1 MNSQGDEDEKHPVTK
16 HHNRPQTRERATR
29 LARGAGLAACARAA
43 LFTAAAADA
52 GSWSQTRMKT
62 ARIAENS
69 SGNLIHIIIRTNI
82 LERYY
87 NEDVRLTLPEGKRVS
102 RLKWFAVYDIQ
113 SQNAF
118 ADVYVPEDFAA
129 PAPLAAGALAGQG
142 VTSGAL
148 QLLDAGTILRPVDQ
162 TVPAPAP
169 LAAGALAGQG
179 VTSAPLQL
187 LDAGTI
193 LRPDRTSARAA
204 RRRRLAGQGVT
215 SAPLQLLEA
224 GTILPYQ
231 RPRRSPPA
239 PWPDRASPARPYSCW
254 TLAPYCEWTSRPV
267 DQTVPAPAPLAAG
280 ALAGQ
285 GVTSAPLQLLDAGTI
300 LPYQRPRRSP
310 PAPWPDRA
318 SPARPYS
325 CWTLA
330 PYCEWTSRPVDQTVP
345 APAPLAAGALAGQGV
360 TSAPYSC
367 WTLAPYCEWTSR
379 PVDQT
384 VPAPAPLAA
393 GALAGQGVT
402 SAPLQLLDAG
412 TILRPVDQTVPA
424 PAPLA
429 AGSLAGRG
437 VTSAPLQLLD
447 AGTILIPEL
456 HYDGHG
462 EEVYFWAG
470 VGPQPSPRGF
480 KIPDEYGYLEP
491 IPTYR
496 GGAVRL
502 VLPGNQTVFSISW
515 LALWDAAARSAIAAV
530 LLPSGPTCRRA
541 HRPAPAQVRGAG
553 GALGGPPPAAPSPP
567 CCCPSGPTCRPRS
580 QTCTRT
586 GEGGGGALGGPR
598 PSAPSPPCCCQRPN
612 VPPALTDLHPHR
624 GAGAL
629 GGAAARSAIA
639 AVLLPGGPT
648 CRPRSQ
654 TCTRTGEG
662 GGGRWGGPPP
672 AAPSPP
678 CCCPSG
684 PMPPALT
691 DLHPHR
697 GGGGAGGAAARSAI
711 AAVLLPERPN
721 VPPALTDLHPHSA
734 IAAVLPRAAQRAAR
748 AHRPAPAQVRGG
760 GGALGGGRRRSAIA
774 AVLLPERPTCAR
786 AHRPAPAQVRGG
798 AGGRWGGRRPQRHRR
813 RAAARAAQ
821 RAARAHRPAPA
832 QVRGGGAL
840 GGAAARSAIAAVLLP
855 ERPNVPPALTDLHP
869 HSEGG
874 GRGGAGG
881 GRRPQRHRRRAAA
894 RAAQRAARA
903 HRPAPA
909 QVRGGGGAL
918 GGPPRSA
925 IAAVL
930 LPERPNVPPALTDL
944 HPPQG
949 GGGGLGGGRRRSA
962 IAAVLL
968 PERPN
973 VRRPRSQTCTRTGG
987 AGGAGGG
994 AARSAI
1000 AAVLLPERPQV
1011 RPRSRPA
1018 PAQVR
1023 GGGGALGGPPPAAAI
1038 AAVLL
1043 PERPNV
1049 PPALTDL
1056 HPHTGPLCVAEH
1068 PAGADRRRDTDYDT
1082 FRAFNRSL
1090 VWRCDP
1096 DGAPDA
1102 APAAPAAPASP
1113 ATLAVAPN
1121 DTWPDVVY
1129 YNSFTHAVTLF
1140 SNYDSPI
1147 FNSKFPSKNFN
1158 AAIREKYSVTTS
1170 QQNKGAGPKTRMKTA
1185 RIAENSSGNLIHII
1199 ISYDGTGDDTFFWAG
1214 DSARPGPQGFIVP
1227 DHHGKTNILE
1237 RYYNEDVRLTLPEGK
1252 RVSRLKWFAVYD
1264 IQSQNAFAD
1273 VYVPE
1278 DFAAPAP
1285 LAAGALA
1292 GQGVT
1297 SAPLQLLDAGTILP
1311 YQRPRRS
1318 PPAPWPDRAS
1328 PARPYSCW
1336 TLAPYCEWTS
1346 RPVDQTVPAPAPLAA
1361 GALAGQG
1368 VTSAPLQLL
1377 DAGTILPYQRPR
1389 RSPPAP
1395 WPDRASPARPYS
1407 CWTLAPYCEWTS
1419 RPVDQTVPAPAP
1431 LAAGALAGQGVT
1443 SAPYSCWTLAPYCEW
1458 TVDQPYQRPRRSPP
1472 APWPD
1477 RASPARPYSCWTL
1490 APYCEWTSRP
1500 VDQTVPAPAPLAA
1513 GALAGQ
1519 GVTSA
1524 PLQLLDAG
1532 TILPYQRPRRS
1543 RRRPGRTG
1551 RHQRAL
1557 TAAGRWHY
1565 TVSGPVDSRPD
1576 RTSARAARRRRP
1588 GWTGRHQRA
1597 LQLLDA
1603 GTILPYQRPRRS
1615 PPAPGRQGVTSAP
1628 YSCWTLAPYCE
1639 WTSRPVDQTVPAP
1652 FLFCILMS
1660 VFCWQHPG
1668 AALRRHG
1675 EEVYFWAGVA
1685 RSPRRA
1691 ALRSPTSTDTDPYV
1705 PRRRRAAGAAGNQTV
1720 FSISWLALWD
1730 AARPQRHRRR
1740 AAAERPNVPPAL
1752 TDLHPPGE
1760 GGRGGAGG
1768 GRRPQRPSP
1777 PCCCPSGQRAAAL
1790 TDLHRTGEGGR
1801 GALGGPPPAAPS
1813 PPCCCRAAQRAA
1825 RAHRPAP
1832 AQVRG
1837 GGGGGAGGPPPAAP
1851 SPPCCCPSGP
1861 TCRPRSQTCTRTGEG
1876 GGGALGGPPPAAPS
1890 PPCCCRAAQ
1899 RAARAHR
1906 PAPAQVRGGGALGG
1920 PPPAA
1925 PSPPCCCPS
1934 GPTCRPRSQTCTRTG
1949 GGGAGGGRWGA
1960 AARSAIAAVLLPSG
1974 PTCRPRSQTCT
1985 RTGEGGGG
1993 ALGGAAARSP
2003 SPPCCCPSGPTCR
2016 PRSQTCTRT
2025 APLKVFGNQITI
2037 QLAGKVRTLPC
2048 SPLRCSA
2055 TRSPYS
2061 SPGRSEHYPVAPLK
2075 VFGNQITI
2083 QLAGKVRTLPCSPL
2097 KVFGN
2102 QITIQLAGSPTKVFG
2117 NQITIQLAG
2126 RSEHYPVAP
2135 LKVFGNQI
2143 TYSSPEGVQQ
2153 QITIQLA
2160 GRSEH
2165 YPVAPLRCSAT
2176 RSPYSSPEG
2185 SEHYPVAPLKVFGNQ
2200 ITIQLAGRCSANKIT
2215 IQLAGKVR
2223 TLPCSPTKGVR
2234 QPDHH
2239 TARREVQN
2247 ITCSP
2252 LKVFGNQI
2260 TIQLAGKVF
2269 GNQITIQ
2276 LAGKVRTLPC
2286 SPTKG
2291 VRQPDYIQLAGKVRT
2306 LSCSP
2311 TKGVRQP
2318 DHQQLAGRSE
2328 HYPVAPLKV
2337 FGNQITIQ
2345 LAGKVFGNQITIQLA
2360 GKVRK
2365 LPCSPTKGVRQ
2376 PDHHT
2381 ARRKVRT
2388 LPVAPTKV
2396 FSNQITIQ
2404 LAGKVFGNQSPYSSP
2419 GRSDTLPC
2427 SPTKGVRQPDHHTAR
2442 REGQKYP
2449 VAPLKVFGNQITIQL
2464 AGKVFG
2470 NQITI
2475 QLAGKVEHYSV
2486 APLKVFGN
2494 QITIQLAGKIDER
2507 EYMAFGISGSDN
2519 RSLMLG
2525 ADVAVAHFDAR
2536 LQRGLATD
2544 YNITALAPV
2553 TESIDRAFPLDR
2565 PLLAVWAVGA
2575 LDAAGEP
2582 GFHRL
2587 WPRTDLFDPSLRVF
2601 EFRVGPAGGA
2611 RAPPGARALRGAPP
2625 EPGVRR
2631 QQPALCGGV
2640 PPADSERGP
2649 ARRTGTAAGGRPAR
2663 RQAGPLCVAEHP
2675 AGADRRRDTD
2685 YDTFRAFNRSLVWRC
2700 DPDGAPAAPAAPASP
2715 ATLAVAPNDTWPDV
2729 VYYNSFTHAGMG
2741 GRIFVVDRHRRN
2753 INRKGSGAAPLLA
2766 APSPPRRARG
2776 PRRLDLPRPLD
2787 CHSSL

>member
-1297 SAPLQLLDAGTILP
+1297 SAPLQLLDAGTIL
-1311 YQRPRRS
+1311 
-1318 PPAPWPDRAS
+1318 
-1328 PARPYSCW
+1328 C
-1336 TLAPYCEWTS
+1336 TT
-1346 RPVDQTVPAPAPLAA
+1346 T
-1361 GALAGQG
+1361 
-1368 VTSAPLQLL
+1368 
-1377 DAGTILPYQRPR
+1377 
-1389 RSPPAP
+1389 
-1395 WPDRASPARPYS
+1395 
-1407 CWTLAPYCEWTS
+1407 
-1419 RPVDQTVPAPAP
+1419 
-1431 LAAGALAGQGVT
+1431 
-1443 SAPYSCWTLAPYCEW
+1443 
-1458 TVDQPYQRPRRSPP
+1458 
-1472 APWPD
+1472 
-1477 RASPARPYSCWTL
+1477 
-1490 APYCEWTSRP
+1490 
-1500 VDQTVPAPAPLAA
+1500 
-1513 GALAGQ
+1513 
-1519 GVTSA
+1519 
-1524 PLQLLDAG
+1524 
-1532 TILPYQRPRRS
+1532 
-1543 RRRPGRTG
+1543 
-1551 RHQRAL
+1551 
-1557 TAAGRWHY
+1557 
-1565 TVSGPVDSRPD
+1565 
-1576 RTSARAARRRRP
+1576 ARRGGLLLGRRGP
-1588 GWTGRHQRA
+1588 Q
-1597 LQLLDA
+1597 
-1603 GTILPYQRPRRS
+1603 P
-1615 PPAPGRQGVTSAP
+1615 
-1628 YSCWTLAPYCE
+1628 
-1639 WTSRPVDQTVPAP
+1639 
-1652 FLFCILMS
+1652 
-1660 VFCWQHPG
+1660 
-1668 AALRRHG
+1668 
-1675 EEVYFWAGVA
+1675 
-1685 RSPRRA
+1685 SPRGFKIPDEYGY
-1691 ALRSPTSTDTDPYV
+1691 LEPIPTY
-1705 PRRRRAAGAAGNQTV
+1705 
-1720 FSISWLALWD
+1720 
-1730 AARPQRHRRR
+1730 
-1740 AAAERPNVPPAL
+1740 
-1752 TDLHPPGE
+1752 
-1760 GGRGGAGG
+1760 RGGAV
-1768 GRRPQRPSP
+1768 RLVLRATRPCSASAGWRCGTP
-1777 PCCCPSGQRAAAL
+1777 P
-1790 TDLHRTGEGGR
+1790 
-1801 GALGGPPPAAPS
+1801 
-1813 PPCCCRAAQRAA
+1813 
-1825 RAHRPAP
+1825 
-1832 AQVRG
+1832 
-1837 GGGGGAGGPPPAAP
+1837 
-1851 SPPCCCPSGP
+1851 
-1861 TCRPRSQTCTRTGEG
+1861 
-1876 GGGALGGPPPAAPS
+1876 
-1890 PPCCCRAAQ
+1890 
-1899 RAARAHR
+1899 
-1906 PAPAQVRGGGALGG
+1906 
-1920 PPPAA
+1920 
-1925 PSPPCCCPS
+1925 
-1934 GPTCRPRSQTCTRTG
+1934 
-1949 GGGAGGGRWGA
+1949 
-1960 AARSAIAAVLLPSG
+1960 ARSAIAAVLLPSG

-1985 RTGEGGGG
+1985 R
-1993 ALGGAAARSP
+1993 
-2003 SPPCCCPSGPTCR
+2003 
-2016 PRSQTCTRT
+2016 Q
-2025 APLKVFGNQITI
+2025 
-2037 QLAGKVRTLPC
+2037 
-2048 SPLRCSA
+2048 
-2055 TRSPYS
+2055 
-2061 SPGRSEHYPVAPLK
+2061 
-2075 VFGNQITI
+2075 
-2083 QLAGKVRTLPCSPL
+2083 
-2097 KVFGN
+2097 
-2102 QITIQLAGSPTKVFG
+2102 
-2117 NQITIQLAG
+2117 
-2126 RSEHYPVAP
+2126 
-2135 LKVFGNQI
+2135 
-2143 TYSSPEGVQQ
+2143 
-2153 QITIQLA
+2153 
-2160 GRSEH
+2160 
-2165 YPVAPLRCSAT
+2165 
-2176 RSPYSSPEG
+2176 
-2185 SEHYPVAPLKVFGNQ
+2185 
-2200 ITIQLAGRCSANKIT
+2200 
-2215 IQLAGKVR
+2215 
-2223 TLPCSPTKGVR
+2223 
-2234 QPDHH
+2234 
-2239 TARREVQN
+2239 
-2247 ITCSP
+2247 
-2252 LKVFGNQI
+2252 
-2260 TIQLAGKVF
+2260 
-2269 GNQITIQ
+2269 
-2276 LAGKVRTLPC
+2276 
-2286 SPTKG
+2286 
-2291 VRQPDYIQLAGKVRT
+2291 
-2306 LSCSP
+2306 
-2311 TKGVRQP
+2311 
-2318 DHQQLAGRSE
+2318 
-2328 HYPVAPLKV
+2328 
-2337 FGNQITIQ
+2337 
-2345 LAGKVFGNQITIQLA
+2345 
-2360 GKVRK
+2360 
-2365 LPCSPTKGVRQ
+2365 
-2376 PDHHT
+2376 
-2381 ARRKVRT
+2381 
-2388 LPVAPTKV
+2388 
-2396 FSNQITIQ
+2396 
-2404 LAGKVFGNQSPYSSP
+2404 
-2419 GRSDTLPC
+2419 
-2427 SPTKGVRQPDHHTAR
+2427 
-2442 REGQKYP
+2442 
-2449 VAPLKVFGNQITIQL
+2449 
-2464 AGKVFG
+2464 
-2470 NQITI
+2470 
-2475 QLAGKVEHYSV
+2475 
-2486 APLKVFGN
+2486 
-2494 QITIQLAGKIDER
+2494 IDER

-2553 TESIDRAFPLDR
+2553 LGQWRGVCRDERLGALDSNQSIDRAFPLDR

-2787 CHSSL
+2787 CHRNISRPCNSVRSRSARLHHLDIKNTAIYFQVVFNYIFLFYHL